1 MKQLLSMILAAVAAL
16 LLVACGKP
24 APIES
29 VESLVANPERLKE
42 LRAQCKADHAKVG
55 DAQCNA
61 VAEAT
66 RQRFFSTD
74 GPKYTPPASPPTAFS
89 APAASAPATLSPAP
103 PSAPRD

>member
-1 MKQLLSMILAAVAAL
+1 MNKLLFMCVMALMLA
-16 LLVACGKP
+16 ACGKP

-42 LRAQCKADHAKVG
+42 LRAACKADHAKVG

-66 RQRFFSTD
+66 RQRFMR
-74 GPKYTPPASPPTAFS
+74 PTPSPYANDPVKPPPPLASPP
-89 APAASAPATLSPAP
+89 AAKDGP
-103 PSAPRD
+103 P

>member
-1 MKQLLSMILAAVAAL
+1 MILAAVAAL

-74 GPKYTPPASPPTAFS
+74 GPKYTPPSSPPSSPPTAS
-89 APAASAPATLSPAP
+89 EPLAPSPAP
-103 PSAPRD
+103 PSAPKD